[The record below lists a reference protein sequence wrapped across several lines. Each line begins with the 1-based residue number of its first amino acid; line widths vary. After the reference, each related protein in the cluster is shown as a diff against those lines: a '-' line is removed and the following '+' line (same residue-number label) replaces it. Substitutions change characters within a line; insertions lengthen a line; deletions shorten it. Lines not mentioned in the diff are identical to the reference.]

1 MSTVNLGT
9 WNTKLIYPLLM
20 GFFSFLTFLSYKALR
35 TVTYF
40 SNSQKKDRNFNQKP
54 FLIAWILSLSEAFVG
69 ILFYIQMKRSVRM
82 NHAIGEDIQIV
93 SQSLEILPGKRK
105 LILLLKIIPVCLL
118 DCVSLIILSILR
130 ESNSSF
136 YELDYR
142 VLLIIVTTLLS
153 VFFLKY
159 QYYKHHMF
167 GISLI
172 LIGIIIFTVIET
184 KIKNSQDEYF
194 LFCCSLN
201 NSNMYGYSGNIRE
214 VSHRDKVCKSFYD
227 GCI

>member
-1 MSTVNLGT
+1 
-9 WNTKLIYPLLM
+9 
-20 GFFSFLTFLSYKALR
+20 
-35 TVTYF
+35 
-40 SNSQKKDRNFNQKP
+40 
-54 FLIAWILSLSEAFVG
+54 
-69 ILFYIQMKRSVRM
+69 MKRSVRI
-82 NHAIGEDIQIV
+82 NHAIGENIQIV

-142 VLLIIVTTLLS
+142 ALLIIVTTLLS

-201 NSNMYGYSGNIRE
+201 NSNMYGYLIE
-214 VSHRDKVCKSFYD
+214 TKYVSPFMMVAFEGIVGFICTSIMFIPLNYIPCGEKLENGKYD
-227 GCI
+227 ENL